1 VSRLPRLSLGI
12 GSRGLVLLLA
22 LTSLLAGCASVP
34 LRPRV
39 MVLPG
44 PGKPFEVFQAEDQG
58 CQLWAGQQV
67 GVGPAI
73 AANQSLA
80 GGATIGTLIGAG
92 LGAAIGAAAGNPG
105 IGAAIGAGT
114 GLLAGTATGASAAS
128 ATGWEAQRRF
138 DIAYQQCMYANGN
151 QIPGY
156 AYRRPPGPPPPP
168 PGSAPPPGPRYPP
181 PPPGSPP
188 PGRPAPPS

>member
-1 VSRLPRLSLGI
+1 VPSQRWRVAP
-12 GSRGLVLLLA
+12 GLVPLA
-22 LTSLLAGCASVP
+22 ALAVLTGCAVVP
-34 LRPRV
+34 VGPSV

-44 PGKPFEVFQAEDQG
+44 PAKPFEVFQVEDQN
-58 CQLWAGQQV
+58 CRLWAAQQV
-67 GVGPAI
+67 GGGPAV
-73 AANQSLA
+73 AANQSVA
-80 GGATIGTLIGAG
+80 GGATAGTLIGAG

-156 AYRRPPGPPPPP
+156 GYRRSPPPPP
-168 PGSAPPPGPRYPP
+168 PPRGTAPPPPAPTYPP
-181 PPPGSPP
+181 PPPAGPSP
-188 PGRPAPPS
+188 GGAKPSS